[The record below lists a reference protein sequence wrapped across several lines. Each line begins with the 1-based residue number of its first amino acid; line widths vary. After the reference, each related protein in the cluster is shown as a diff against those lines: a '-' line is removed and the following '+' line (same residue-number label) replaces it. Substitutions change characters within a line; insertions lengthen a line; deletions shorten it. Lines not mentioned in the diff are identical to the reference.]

1 MLLEIICETFVVMHG
16 LNMLIHVNISFHV
29 FGFYPNVLQCEVS
42 SQTGS
47 QSQVLETLRSVGT
60 APKPFAL
67 KEQYIPAV
75 AAARAAAGVEEA
87 ESEDEAAPGP
97 SARKRKSNPG
107 CDHDQSTPWNY
118 ADVKNK
124 WIDKCRIDQNVS
136 FKDAKT
142 MWESSD
148 AKRNYLKHVSL
159 KELKRRK
166 FLPKG
171 ATTNPWSG

>member
-1 MLLEIICETFVVMHG
+1 MWSLFTTR
-16 LNMLIHVNISFHV
+16 LI
-29 FGFYPNVLQCEVS
+29 
-42 SQTGS
+42 GS
-47 QSQVLETLRSVGT
+47 QAQVLETLRSVGT

-67 KEQYIPAV
+67 KEQYVPAV
-75 AAARAAAGVEEA
+75 TAARDAAGVEEE
-87 ESEDEAAPGP
+87 ESEDENPGP
-97 SARKRKSNPG
+97 SKSAGKRKANPG
-107 CDHDQSTPWNY
+107 CDHDQTPWNY

-124 WIDKCRIDQNVS
+124 WIDQCRMDNNVS
-136 FKDAKT
+136 FKDAKK

-159 KELKRRK
+159 QELKRRK